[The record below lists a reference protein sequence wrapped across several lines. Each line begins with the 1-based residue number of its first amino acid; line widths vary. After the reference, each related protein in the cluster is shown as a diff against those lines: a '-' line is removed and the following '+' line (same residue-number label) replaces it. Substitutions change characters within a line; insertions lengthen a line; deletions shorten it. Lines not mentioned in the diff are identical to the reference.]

1 MTLLQQNSP
10 NSISGADIRTT
21 EVDWSLKH
29 FFALLVSGGVFSLL
43 TSFCLAR
50 FNALPSS
57 IWLLYTA
64 LSIAGL
70 FSVIVFQALLV
81 KSSFL
86 GSIVAL
92 TEGLC
97 LFVFLLSD
105 ISSWS
110 VFGLALFIVSILIG
124 VKEGKIHLSERM
136 RIQFGRFSRIV
147 LAWASTGFVLF
158 ISFFYASLY
167 QQTNSISFD
176 AFRFLTAN
184 GAPGVVRT
192 FVPGF
197 TPEMSTDEFFKTFAG
212 FQFRSNPQLA
222 QLSEADKQRVYAEL
236 GSQLQIKVS
245 EVTQTPVDQNETILQ
260 YFYRIA
266 NRYISRFS
274 ADGAGVIPM
283 LGVAL
288 FIYFTLKLLFFFYRY
303 PIAWFCQL
311 VIYNLLL
318 ATKVVYIS
326 TEPRNKEII
335 LVK

>member
-1 MTLLQQNSP
+1 MMLPQQNSL

-21 EVDWSLKH
+21 DVDWSLKH
-29 FFALLVSGGVFSLL
+29 FFVLIVSGGVFSLL

-57 IWLLYTA
+57 LWLLYTA

-70 FSVIVFQALLV
+70 FSVIVFQSLLI

-86 GSIVAL
+86 SSIVAL
-92 TEGLC
+92 TEGVC
-97 LFVFLLSD
+97 LAVFLLSD

-110 VFGLALFIVSILIG
+110 IFGLALFILSVLIG
-124 VKEGKIHLSERM
+124 FKEGKVHLNERM
-136 RIQFGRFSRIV
+136 RIQFGRFARIV
-147 LAWASTGFVLF
+147 LAWTTTGFVLF
-158 ISFFYASLY
+158 VSFFYASLY
-167 QQTNSISFD
+167 QQANSISFD

-184 GAPGVVRT
+184 GAPAVVRT

-197 TPEMSTDEFFKTFAG
+197 TPEMSTDEFFRTFAG
-212 FQFRSNPQLA
+212 FQFRSNPQIA

-236 GSQLQIKVS
+236 GNQLQAKVS
-245 EVTQTPVDQNETILQ
+245 EVTQTPVDSRETILQ

-311 VIYNLLL
+311 VVYNLLL